1 MSPTDLVRGVC
12 LSASLFLAACA
23 TPHVQPPLTPP
34 ADFSG
39 PGVVEPALPGAPGVL
54 IMADG
59 ARLPFLR
66 WTPQGRAPKAVIVAL
81 HGMND
86 HDASFRLAGP
96 WWAAHGVETWAYDQR
111 GFGRAPGRGEWAGT
125 DRMVRDLRE
134 TVALIR
140 ARRPGVPI
148 VVVGESMGGSVAAAA
163 FASEAPPDADRVV
176 LLAPGVWG
184 WSSQN
189 LFNRTSLWFAAHT
202 LGDVSVE
209 PPEFVVRHILASD
222 NMLELVRNGRDP
234 DSILS
239 TRFDTLY
246 GLVGLMQTASESL
259 GRLNRPTLLMYG
271 AHDQVVEKGPMRRAL
286 AKAGDA
292 PNLTTAWY
300 PEGRHLLNRDLGAEV
315 VYRDVLSFALD
326 PSAPLPSGAE
336 LVGPH
341 LGLRGSE
348 AYRTSR

>member
-1 MSPTDLVRGVC
+1 MSPRPAFRL
-12 LSASLFLAACA
+12 LAVLLGLTLTACA
-23 TPHVQPPLTPP
+23 APYTQPRLTPP
-34 ADFSG
+34 SG
-39 PGVVEPALPGAPGVL
+39 FAGAHVVEPQRPGTPGVL
-54 IMADG
+54 VMADG
-59 ARLPFLR
+59 GQLPFLR
-66 WTPQGRAPKAVIVAL
+66 WGPATGQPRAVILAL

-111 GFGRAPGRGEWAGT
+111 GFGQAQGRGVWAGT
-125 DRMVRDLRE
+125 DRMVQDLRE
-134 TVALIR
+134 TVALVR
-140 ARRPGVPI
+140 TRRPGIPI

-189 LFNRTSLWFAAHT
+189 LFNRTSLWIAAHA
-202 LGDVSVE
+202 LGDLAVE
-209 PPEFVVRHILASD
+209 PPEFVARHILASD
-222 NMLELVRNGRDP
+222 NILELVRNGRDP

-239 TRFDTLY
+239 TRFDTVY

-259 GRLNRPTLLMYG
+259 GALKRPTLLMYG

-286 AKAGDA
+286 ARAGYV

-315 VYRDVLSFALD
+315 IYRDVLAFVVD
-326 PSAPLPSGAE
+326 PAAPLPSGA
-336 LVGPH
+336 GPV
-341 LGLRGSE
+341 LPQLDPSGRGVLNLR
-348 AYRTSR
+348 

>member
-1 MSPTDLVRGVC
+1 MSPVRPVHFLGLIAG
-12 LSASLFLAACA
+12 LSLAACA
-23 TPHVQPPLTPP
+23 TPHVQPPMTPS
-34 ADFSG
+34 AGFTG
-39 PGVVEPALPGAPGVL
+39 PEVVEQTRPGAPGVL
-54 IMADG
+54 VMADG

-66 WTPQGRAPKAVIVAL
+66 WTPQGRAPEAVIVAL

-125 DRMVRDLRE
+125 ERMVQDLRE
-134 TVALIR
+134 TAALIR

-163 FASEAPPDADRVV
+163 FASETPPDADRVV

-189 LFNRTSLWFAAHT
+189 LFNRTSLWVAAHA

-222 NMLELVRNGRDP
+222 NIVELVRNGRDP

-246 GLVGLMQTASESL
+246 GLVSLMQTASESL

-286 AKAGDA
+286 AKAGD
-292 PNLTTAWY
+292 PPDLTTAWY

-315 VYRDVLSFALD
+315 VYRDVLSFVLD
-326 PSAPLPSGAE
+326 PSAPLPSGAGS
-336 LVGPH
+336 VGPH
-341 LGLRGSE
+341 LGLRSPE
-348 AYRTSR
+348 ASRTSR